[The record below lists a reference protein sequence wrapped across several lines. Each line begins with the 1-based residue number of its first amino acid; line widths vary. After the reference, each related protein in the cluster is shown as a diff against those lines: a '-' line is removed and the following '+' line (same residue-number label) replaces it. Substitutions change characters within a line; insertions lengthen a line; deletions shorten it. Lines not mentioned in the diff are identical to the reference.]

1 MADKDA
7 RLRAAEAQLPCPEV
21 KEVETVEQKP
31 AFVPAVR
38 FTINSAKVSRNDK
51 VTLYDVAK
59 YMNENEDV
67 KVVINGYA
75 DKKTGTA
82 EYNKAL
88 SERRANA
95 VKKILVENGVDESRM
110 TINANGGDAQPYAD
124 TNNWNRVVLINIQ

>member
-1 MADKDA
+1 MS
-7 RLRAAEAQLPCPEV
+7 RLLS
-21 KEVETVEQKP
+21 T
-31 AFVPAVR
+31 
-38 FTINSAKVSRNDK
+38 
-51 VTLYDVAK
+51 VTLT
-59 YMNENEDV
+59 
-67 KVVINGYA
+67 
-75 DKKTGTA
+75 KKTGTA